1 MEQKKEYTAPQLE
14 LIACRI
20 EKGFTGSGT
29 RSLALE
35 GNDEQVENYSLH
47 GTWNNG
53 SNFFD

>member
-1 MEQKKEYTAPQLE
+1 MGQKKEYTTPQLE
-14 LIACRI
+14 LIICRI
-20 EKGFTGSGT
+20 EKGFAGSNTG
-29 RSLALE
+29 SLALE